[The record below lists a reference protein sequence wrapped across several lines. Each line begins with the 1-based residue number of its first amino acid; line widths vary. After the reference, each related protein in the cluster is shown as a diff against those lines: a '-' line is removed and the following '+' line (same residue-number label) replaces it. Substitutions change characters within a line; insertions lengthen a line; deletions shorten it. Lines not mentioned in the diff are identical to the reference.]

1 MCVYTLLNVFSSWV
15 KLLFTWVR
23 ETHNLVTPAFL
34 SGERNH
40 QIAIKQSYQVALR
53 AGGLPGW
60 GLRGKTG
67 LKRGK
72 SGGIEACNCIFVP
85 THTCTHALMHS
96 CTCTPAHLHA
106 HIHTPHTHSVH
117 IKQIVYIVYIPLCRK
132 KSGLNIP
139 FVKESMT
146 LAEKININ

>member
-96 CTCTPAHLHA
+96 CTCTPAHLHTCT
-106 HIHTPHTHSVH
+106 HTYTHHTHT
-117 IKQIVYIVYIPLCRK
+117 VYTSNRLCILCTFPYVGRRVVSTFLSLRK
-132 KSGLNIP
+132 AWP
-139 FVKESMT
+139 
-146 LAEKININ
+146 